1 MAAAPS
7 WESPGTGAGAPTLRD
22 RILAAAAHLTS
33 TDGWAKVTMARLAA
47 AVGVSRQTVYN
58 EVGGKPDLAEAM
70 VLNELARFLA
80 EVDRAFEAHPDD
92 LLAAVGEACRG
103 ILELAQDNE
112 LLHAVV
118 SATHGAETELLPL
131 LTTHAES
138 LLTTAKTML
147 GDRIAPYDLD
157 LTPRQREVVV
167 DVVVRSMLSHVM
179 QPSGTPAE
187 TAADV
192 VWVASRVLAIDP
204 APAAP

>member
-1 MAAAPS
+1 MAVAPS
-7 WESPGTGAGAPTLRD
+7 WESPGTGAGGPSLRD

-80 EVDRAFEAHPDD
+80 EVDRAFEEHPDD